1 MNNELMTQIEAL
13 DDREYL
19 HEWGTAKA
27 MGDGIPVTAI
37 KSLAAELTLA
47 NKKLAI
53 LQASND
59 HYAEHNWWLKG
70 DDPSDPFKESQ
81 EEIIYIYGGNG
92 YDFARKAQEQIARLE
107 GENG

>member
-59 HYAEHNWWLKG
+59 HYADDENWSFSQ
-70 DDPSDPFKESQ
+70 PSGGCRDWYYDE
-81 EEIIYIYGGNG
+81 GNG
-92 YDFARKAQEQIARLE
+92 YDFARKTQEQIARLE
-107 GENG
+107 GSNAEIQTR

>member
-37 KSLAAELTLA
+37 KSLAAALTLA
-47 NKKLAI
+47 NKKLEL

-59 HYAEHNWWLKG
+59 HYANGNYWGRTSRDVDLDCDW
-70 DDPSDPFKESQ
+70 
-81 EEIIYIYGGNG
+81 YIWEGNG
-92 YDFARKAQEQIARLE
+92 FDFARKAQEQIARLTE
-107 GENG
+107 GDGSIYE

>member
-1 MNNELMTQIEAL
+1 MNELIEKIEAL
-13 DDREYL
+13 PSKGVIGSLPYKSESIDHLCTISDL
-19 HEWGTAKA
+19 
-27 MGDGIPVTAI
+27 
-37 KSLAAELTLA
+37 KSLAAALTLA